1 MKILDLFS
9 GLGGWSEAFVR
20 HGCEVIRIENNPLLQ
35 DVAHTQ
41 LKDVLEV
48 RDYLVE
54 CQARGLPIQKP
65 DIIMASPPCYYF
77 SNAYSAPKSLYVRKY
92 GNLDKYD
99 PPMNLLEATLD
110 IIKIVKPKYWIIENV
125 VGATRYFEK
134 YLGKPKQII
143 GAYVL
148 WGTFPAIH
156 CPADKLPTK
165 ASKDKRHSPIR
176 SNYRAEIPLPL
187 SMALLTAILEQTSL
201 FDFA

>member
-1 MKILDLFS
+1 MKVLDLFS

-20 HGCEVIRIENNPLLQ
+20 HGCEVIRIENNPLL
-35 DVAHTQ
+35 AEIPYTQ
-41 LKDVLEV
+41 MKDVIEV
-48 RDYLVE
+48 RDYLLE
-54 CQARGLPIQKP
+54 CQNRGLPIQKP
-65 DIIMASPPCYYF
+65 DVILASPPCFYF
-77 SNAYSAPKSLYVRKY
+77 SNAYSAPKSIYLRKF
-92 GNLDKYD
+92 GNLDKYN
-99 PPMNLLEATLD
+99 PPMKLLEATID

-125 VGATRYFEK
+125 KGSQAYFNK

-156 CPADKLPTK
+156 CPAETLPTK
-165 ASKDKRHSPIR
+165 AEKDRRHSPLR

-201 FDFA
+201 YDFA